1 MTREKTYFGVGLA
14 VGIVLAFFF
23 LFYFAPRYNTMESGD
38 SLVKVDRWSG
48 QTWRFVDN
56 HWKKVESANRDWE
69 KIDNTLME
77 ALRFPSEGVDRVKAL
92 SLLREKNPILRDLA
106 DDELLERIKFVYS
119 REILVNLY
127 MKNFLELEKETDN
140 K

>member
-1 MTREKTYFGVGLA
+1 MTREKAYFGVGLA

-23 LFYFAPRYNTMESGD
+23 LFYFAPRYSTMKSGD
-38 SLVKVDRWSG
+38 ALIKVDRWSG
-48 QTWRFVDN
+48 QTWRFVEN
-56 HWKKVESANRDWE
+56 HWKTIQGANRDWE
-69 KIDNTLME
+69 KIDNMLTE
-77 ALRFPSEGVDRVKAL
+77 ALRVPSEGVDRVNAL

-119 REILVNLY
+119 KEILVNSY
-127 MKNFLELEKETDN
+127 MKNFLELEKETNN